1 MLYNILS
8 IVRENPGCGS
18 GEVADGLGIDI
29 DVDKILGEYRDRGC
43 ITYDDVGGCI
53 LNYVNEFT
61 GRHNI
66 RDLDTIDQM
75 ADVVAGM
82 IGKRLKYERLIA

>member
-1 MLYNILS
+1 MVLLLYNILS

-29 DVDKILGEYRDRGC
+29 DVDKILGEYRDRGY

-53 LNYVNEFT
+53 LNIRMTKVGNEVFYSE
-61 GRHNI
+61 RRMI
-66 RDLDTIDQM
+66 RGL
-75 ADVVAGM
+75 
-82 IGKRLKYERLIA
+82 